1 MMSELGIQN
10 ATQPENSLSAEALTL
25 LKNVREMLNEEK
37 WTRAALSNY
46 STGQFKEFDSL
57 LKEARDLRVVDEM
70 KKDCDEHLA
79 HSKNSIIA
87 LYLSGMIAL
96 SRQIIDDAAMINLV
110 TIFADNH
117 KWAIVKYLCE
127 RILDHG
133 ESKYALRSLID
144 CCKNE
149 NNEDAVYGIWERLVK
164 VDYEEAE
171 LAKSLAEHYEK
182 QGNNEAAVDYYKK
195 ALHRFINKSL
205 FANVKEIWEKL
216 LVFCPDDIDFFFH
229 VQKKVAKTISEEKA
243 IDLLKLVYTSCKDRD
258 VDTAIAILKI
268 VLQYDEKDYPA
279 RKEIVE
285 CYKKK
290 FAGHS
295 HLDDYIRISNLTQS
309 YRNVHEAI
317 TDFEKHIAFDKGNY
331 VFHRTWGV
339 GKIVSIEGDDIKINF
354 SKKAN
359 HTMSLKMAVSALQIL
374 SKDHIWV
381 IRATWSK
388 EKLQEKVKADISWT
402 LKTIIKSAGNSCDLK
417 KIKTELCPGVLSEKE
432 WPSWSGKARDILK
445 SDPNFGV
452 SPDNIDIFTV
462 RERPISIS
470 EKLYNEFKAE
480 RNFFARTDII
490 RNFIG
495 HKKAEIDSD
504 YFAEMLSYFTS
515 FLKTANQGGEQAIA
529 AYLLVKDITAKF
541 PHLGISINFN
551 FADVFKSITNI
562 ADLYSNL
569 KDSRFREEFLKNI
582 QIHIPDWADIFIQ
595 IFPKTMD
602 VSIIDKLEE
611 EHCEKLTALTVDCF
625 ENFKECREAVV
636 WLFKMYSKAKT
647 DTKAKTKAKAKPET
661 DTKSET
667 EAAASSASA
676 DAELAKAKA
685 EARVKWYE
693 AAGISEERQL
703 IILIHILDLT
713 YRDIENQRE
722 TTEARKNNKQDYNIP
737 FKEDVLG
744 SFVDTA
750 DTEIISRIY
759 RFVSDVKNLDPQDKI
774 NLRSRIQDKH
784 PEFKFIDSMEK
795 RISQGLTVTRAKFE
809 EKQKQL
815 VNIMDVEIPANSK
828 EIEAARLHGDLKEN
842 AEYIAAKEK
851 QVLLNTTAERL
862 KEDLDRAQ
870 LFDPAAVDPSKVS
883 FGTVVVLHNQSKDK
897 KEEYTI
903 LGPWESDPDNNV
915 ISYLAPFGKTMMS
928 KTQGEQFNFTSD
940 GEKIS
945 YTVEN
950 IRPAVIN

>member
-1 MMSELGIQN
+1 MSEQN
-10 ATQPENSLSAEALTL
+10 AIQPENSLSAEALTL

-57 LKEARDLRVVDEM
+57 LKEARELRVVDEM

-144 CCKNE
+144 CYKNE
-149 NNEDAVYGIWERLVK
+149 NNEDALYGIWERLVK

-171 LAKSLAEHYEK
+171 LAKALAEHYEK

-216 LVFCPDDIDFFFH
+216 LIYCPDDIDFFFH
-229 VQKKVAKTISEEKA
+229 VQKKVAKTISEERA
-243 IDLLKLVYTSCKDRD
+243 IDLLKLVYASCKDRD

-295 HLDDYIRISNLTQS
+295 HLEDYIRVSNLTQS

-339 GKIVSIEGDDIKINF
+339 GKIAGIEGDEIKINF
-354 SKKAN
+354 SKKAG

-374 SKDHIWV
+374 SKEHIWV

-388 EKLQEKVKADISWT
+388 EKLQEKIKADIPWA
-402 LKTIIKSAGNSCDLK
+402 LRTIIKSSGNSCDLK
-417 KIKTELCPGVLSEKE
+417 KIKAELCPGVLSEKE
-432 WPSWSGKARDILK
+432 WTSWSGKARDILK

-490 RNFIG
+490 RNFIS
-495 HKKAEIDSD
+495 HKNAEIDSD
-504 YFAEMLSYFTS
+504 YFAEMLAFFTS
-515 FLKTANQGGEQAIA
+515 SLKTANQGGEQAVA
-529 AYLLVKDITAKF
+529 AYLLVKDIAAKF
-541 PHLGISINFN
+541 PHLGVSVNLN
-551 FADVFKSITNI
+551 FAEVFKNITNVPE
-562 ADLYSNL
+562 LYSNL

-602 VSIIDKLEE
+602 TAIIDKLEE
-611 EHCEKLTALTVDCF
+611 EHGEKLTSLILECF
-625 ENFKECREAVV
+625 ENFKEHREAVV
-636 WLFKMYSKAKT
+636 WLFRMYSKAKAE
-647 DTKAKTKAKAKPET
+647 TKAKTKAKGKPEAESKAE
-661 DTKSET
+661 DET
-667 EAAASSASA
+667 EAEALS
-676 DAELAKAKA
+676 KAKA
-685 EARVKWYE
+685 ETRVKWYE

-722 TTEARKNNKQDYNIP
+722 TTEARKINKQIYTILV
-737 FKEDVLG
+737 KEDVLG
-744 SFVDTA
+744 SFLDAA
-750 DTEIISRIY
+750 DTETISRIY
-759 RFVSDVKNLDPQDKI
+759 RFVNDVKNLDPQDKL

-784 PEFKFIDSMEK
+784 QDFKFIDSMEK
-795 RISQGLTVTRAKFE
+795 RISQGLTVTRTKFE

-815 VNIMDVEIPANSK
+815 VNIMDVEIPANSR
-828 EIEAARLHGDLKEN
+828 EIESARMHGDLKEN

-870 LFDPAAVDPSKVS
+870 LFDPSAVDLSRVS
-883 FGTVVVLHNQSKDK
+883 FGTFIILRNNTKDR

-903 LGPWESDPDNNV
+903 LGPWESDPENNV
-915 ISYLAPFGKTMMS
+915 ISYLAPFGKIMMG
-928 KTQGEQFNFTSD
+928 KTEGEQFNFTSD

-945 YTVEN
+945 YTVET
-950 IRPAVIN
+950 IKAAVIP

>member
-1 MMSELGIQN
+1 MSELGTQN
-10 ATQPENSLSAEALTL
+10 TAQQENSLSSEALTL

-37 WTRAALSNY
+37 WTRATLSNY
-46 STGQFKEFDSL
+46 STSQFKEFDSL
-57 LKEARDLRVVDEM
+57 LKEAKDLRVVDEM

-133 ESKYALRSLID
+133 ESKFALRSLIE

-149 NNEDAVYGIWERLVK
+149 NNEEGLYGIWERLVK

-182 QGNNEAAVDYYKK
+182 QGNNEAAIDYYKK
-195 ALHRFINKSL
+195 ALHRFINKAL

-229 VQKKVAKTISEEKA
+229 VQKKVAKTISEERA
-243 IDLLKLVYTSCKDRD
+243 IDLLKLVYASCKDRD
-258 VDTAIAILKI
+258 VDTSIAILKL

-295 HLDDYIRISNLTQS
+295 HLEDYIRISNLTQS
-309 YRNVHEAI
+309 YRNVQEAI

-339 GKIVSIEGDDIKINF
+339 GKIVAIEGDEIKINF
-354 SKKAN
+354 SKKSG

-374 SKDHIWV
+374 PKDHIWV
-381 IRATWSK
+381 IRATESK
-388 EKLQEKVKADISWT
+388 EKVQERIKSDIPWA
-402 LKTIIKSAGNSCDLK
+402 LRTIIKSAGNSCDIK

-432 WPSWSGKARDILK
+432 WSSWSSKARDILK

-480 RNFFARTDII
+480 RNFFDRTNII
-490 RNFIG
+490 RNFIS
-495 HKKAEIDSD
+495 HKDAEIDSD
-504 YFAEMLSYFTS
+504 YFAEMLAFFTS
-515 FLKTANQGGEQAIA
+515 SLKTANQAGEQAIA
-529 AYLLVKDITAKF
+529 AYLLVKDIAAKF
-541 PHLGISINFN
+541 PHLGVTLNFN
-551 FADVFKSITNI
+551 FADVLKSINNI
-562 ADLYSNL
+562 PELYSNL
-569 KDSRFREEFLKNI
+569 KDNRFREEFLKNI
-582 QIHIPDWADIFIQ
+582 QMNIPDWADIFIQ

-602 VSIIDKLEE
+602 AAIIDKLEE
-611 EHCEKLTALTVDCF
+611 EHSEKLTALTLDCF
-625 ENFKECREAVV
+625 ENFKDSREAVV
-636 WLFKMYSKAKT
+636 WLFRMYSKAKAEL
-647 DTKAKTKAKAKPET
+647 KAKTKAKAKPET
-661 DTKSET
+661 ETTPEDET
-667 EAAASSASA
+667 EAAAAT
-676 DAELAKAKA
+676 ELTRAKA

-713 YRDIENQRE
+713 YRDIDNQRE
-722 TTEARKNNKQDYNIP
+722 TAEARKINKQIYNIL

-744 SFVDTA
+744 SFIDNA

-759 RFVSDVKNLDPQDKI
+759 RFVNDVKNLDPQDKI

-784 PEFKFIDSMEK
+784 QDFKFVDSMEK
-795 RISQGLTVTRAKFE
+795 RSFQGLTVTKAQFE

-862 KEDLDRAQ
+862 KEDIDRAQ
-870 LFDPAAVDPSKVS
+870 LFDPGAVDCSRVS
-883 FGTVVVLHNQSKDK
+883 FGTVVVLRNHNRDRN
-897 KEEYTI
+897 EEYTI
-903 LGPWESDPDNNV
+903 LGPWESDPEHNV
-915 ISYLAPFGKTMMS
+915 ISYLAPFGKIMMGR
-928 KTQGEQFNFTSD
+928 TQGEQFNFTSD

-950 IRPAVIN
+950 IRAAVIN

>member
-1 MMSELGIQN
+1 MSELGTQN
-10 ATQPENSLSAEALTL
+10 TTQPENSLSAEALTL

-57 LKEARDLRVVDEM
+57 LKEARELRVVDEM

-96 SRQIIDDAAMINLV
+96 SRQMIDDAAMINLV

-182 QGNNEAAVDYYKK
+182 LGNDEAAVDYYKK
-195 ALHRFINKSL
+195 ALHRFINKGL

-216 LVFCPDDIDFFFH
+216 LIYCPDDIDFFFH
-229 VQKKVAKTISEEKA
+229 VQKKVAKTISEERA
-243 IDLLKLVYTSCKDRD
+243 VDLLKLVYASCKDRD
-258 VDTAIAILKI
+258 VDTSITILKM

-339 GKIVSIEGDDIKINF
+339 GRIAGIEGDEIKINF
-354 SKKAN
+354 SKKSN

-374 SKDHIWV
+374 SKEHIWV

-388 EKLQEKVKADISWT
+388 EKLQEKVKADIPWA
-402 LKTIIKSAGNSCDLK
+402 LRTIIKSAGKSCDLK
-417 KIKTELCPGVLSEKE
+417 KIKAELCPGVLSEKE

-490 RNFIG
+490 RDFISR
-495 HKKAEIDSD
+495 KDAEIDSD
-504 YFAEMLSYFTS
+504 YFAEMLSFFTS

-529 AYLLVKDITAKF
+529 AYLLVKDIAARF
-541 PHLGISINFN
+541 PHLGVSVTLNFTDIVKSIN
-551 FADVFKSITNI
+551 NI
-562 ADLYSNL
+562 PDIYSSL

-582 QIHIPDWADIFIQ
+582 QIYMPDWADIFIK

-602 VSIIDKLEE
+602 TAVIDILEE
-611 EHCEKLTALTVDCF
+611 EHGEKLTALTADCF
-625 ENFKECREAVV
+625 ENFKENREAVV
-636 WLFKMYSKAKT
+636 WLFRMYSKAKA
-647 DTKAKTKAKAKPET
+647 DTKIKIKAKKTEEEEGRQPE
-661 DTKSET
+661 DET
-667 EAAASSASA
+667 ETG
-676 DAELAKAKA
+676 AKAA
-685 EARVKWYE
+685 ARVKWYE

-722 TTEARKNNKQDYNIP
+722 TTEARKINKQVYNIL

-744 SFVDTA
+744 LFVDTA
-750 DTEIISRIY
+750 DTEIVSRIY
-759 RFVSDVKNLDPQDKI
+759 RFVSDVKNLDPQDKL
-774 NLRSRIQDKH
+774 NLRSRIQDRH
-784 PEFKFIDSMEK
+784 PDFKFIDSMEK
-795 RISQGLTVTRAKFE
+795 RVSQGLTVTRAKFE

-815 VNIMDVEIPANSK
+815 VNIMDVEIPANSR
-828 EIEAARLHGDLKEN
+828 EIESARLHGDLKEN

-851 QVLLNTTAERL
+851 QVLLNTAAEKL
-862 KEDLDRAQ
+862 KEEIDRAQ
-870 LFDPAAVDPSKVS
+870 LFDPASADTSRVS
-883 FGTVVVLHNQSKDK
+883 FGTVVILHNHNMDR
-897 KEEYTI
+897 KEEYTV
-903 LGPWESDPDNNV
+903 LGPWESDPENNV
-915 ISYLAPFGKTMMS
+915 ISYLAPFGKIMMG
-928 KTQGEQFNFTSD
+928 KTEGEQFTFTSD

-945 YTVEN
+945 YTVEKIN
-950 IRPAVIN
+950 PAVINN

>member
-1 MMSELGIQN
+1 MSEQN
-10 ATQPENSLSAEALTL
+10 TTQPENNLSAEALTL

-87 LYLSGMIAL
+87 LYISGMIAL

-133 ESKYALRSLID
+133 ESKFALRSLID
-144 CCKNE
+144 CCKND
-149 NNEDAVYGIWERLVK
+149 NNEDAVYAIWERLVK

-182 QGNNEAAVDYYKK
+182 TGNNEAAVDYYKK

-229 VQKKVAKTISEEKA
+229 VQKKVAKTIGEERA
-243 IDLLKLVYTSCKDRD
+243 VDLLKLVYASCKDRD
-258 VDTAIAILKI
+258 VDTAIAILKV

-290 FAGHS
+290 YAGHS
-295 HLDDYIRISNLTQS
+295 HLDDYIRVSNLTQS

-381 IRATWSK
+381 IRATWSR
-388 EKLQEKVKADISWT
+388 EKLQEKVKTDIPWT
-402 LKTIIKSAGNSCDLK
+402 LRTIIKSSENTCDLK
-417 KIKTELCPGVLSEKE
+417 KIKAELCPGVLSEKE
-432 WPSWSGKARDILK
+432 WTSWCSKARDILK
-445 SDPNFGV
+445 TDPNFGV

-490 RNFIG
+490 RDFIS
-495 HKKAEIDSD
+495 HKDAEIDSD
-504 YFAEMLSYFTS
+504 YFAEMLNFFTS
-515 FLKTANQGGEQAIA
+515 SLKAANQGGEQTVA
-529 AYLLVKDITAKF
+529 AYILVRDIAAKF
-541 PHLGISINFN
+541 PQLGISVNLN
-551 FADVFKSITNI
+551 FADIFKNI
-562 ADLYSNL
+562 NNIPELYGNL
-569 KDSRFREEFLKNI
+569 KDNRFREEFLKNI
-582 QIHIPDWADIFIQ
+582 QIHVPDWADIFIR
-595 IFPKTMD
+595 IFPKTID
-602 VSIIDKLEE
+602 AAIIDKLEE
-611 EHCEKLTALTVDCF
+611 EHGDKLTVLTAECF

-636 WLFKMYSKAKT
+636 WLFKMYSKAKA
-647 DTKAKTKAKAKPET
+647 D
-661 DTKSET
+661 
-667 EAAASSASA
+667 AAASAPG
-676 DAELAKAKA
+676 A

-703 IILIHILDLT
+703 IILIHILDLS

-722 TTEARKNNKQDYNIP
+722 TTEARKISKQIYNIL
-737 FKEDVLG
+737 FKEDALG
-744 SFVDTA
+744 SFIDTA
-750 DTEIISRIY
+750 DTEVISRIY
-759 RFVSDVKNLDPQDKI
+759 RFVNDVKNLDPQDKL
-774 NLRSRIQDKH
+774 NLRSRIQDRH
-784 PEFKFIDSMEK
+784 PDFKFIDSMEK
-795 RISQGLTVTRAKFE
+795 RTSQGLTVTRAKYE
-809 EKQKQL
+809 EKQKQH
-815 VNIMDVEIPANSK
+815 VNIMNVEIPANSR

-870 LFDPAAVDPSKVS
+870 LFDPSAVDTSKVS
-883 FGTVVVLHNQSKDK
+883 FGTVVVLRNHNKDRT
-897 KEEYTI
+897 EEYTI

-915 ISYLAPFGKTMMS
+915 ISYLAPFGKIMMG
-928 KTQGEQFNFTSD
+928 KPQGEQFNFISD

>member
-1 MMSELGIQN
+1 MSEIGTQN
-10 ATQPENSLSAEALTL
+10 TTQSENSLSPEALTL

-46 STGQFKEFDSL
+46 STSQFKEFDSL
-57 LKEARDLRVVDEM
+57 LKEARDQRVVDEM

-149 NNEDAVYGIWERLVK
+149 NNEEALYGIWERLVK

-182 QGNNEAAVDYYKK
+182 LGNNEAAIDYYKK

-216 LVFCPDDIDFFFH
+216 LIYCPDDIDFFFH
-229 VQKKVAKTISEEKA
+229 VQKKVAKTISEERA

-258 VDTAIAILKI
+258 VDTAIAILKL

-290 FAGHS
+290 FADHS
-295 HLDDYIRISNLTQS
+295 HLEDYIRISNLTQS

-331 VFHRTWGV
+331 VYHRTWGV
-339 GKIVSIEGDDIKINF
+339 GKIISIDGDDIKINF

-381 IRATWSK
+381 IRATWNK
-388 EKLQEKVKADISWT
+388 EKLQEKVRADIPWA
-402 LKTIIKSAGNSCDLK
+402 LRIIIKSAGNSCDLK
-417 KIKTELCPGVLSEKE
+417 KIKAELCPGVLSDKE
-432 WPSWSGKARDILK
+432 WSSWSGKARDILK
-445 SDPNFGV
+445 SYPDFGV

-480 RNFFARTDII
+480 RNFFSRTDII

-515 FLKTANQGGEQAIA
+515 FIKTANQGGEQQIA
-529 AYLLVKDITAKF
+529 AYLLVKDIAAKF
-541 PHLGISINFN
+541 PHLGVSLNFN
-551 FADVFKSITNI
+551 FADVFKNITNVPE
-562 ADLYSNL
+562 LYNNL
-569 KDSRFREEFLKNI
+569 KDNRFREEFLKNI

-602 VSIIDKLEE
+602 AAIIDKLEE
-611 EHCEKLTALTVDCF
+611 EHREKLTSLTIDCF

-636 WLFKMYSKAKT
+636 WLFRMYSKAKAET
-647 DTKAKTKAKAKPET
+647 MAKTKAKAKPEDEA
-661 DTKSET
+661 DT
-667 EAAASSASA
+667 ASA
-676 DAELAKAKA
+676 TADAALSKAKA

-703 IILIHILDLT
+703 IILIHILDLN

-722 TTEARKNNKQDYNIP
+722 TTEARKINKQVYNIL

-744 SFVDTA
+744 SFLDGA

-759 RFVSDVKNLDPQDKI
+759 RFVNDVKKLDAQDKI
-774 NLRSRIQDKH
+774 NLRNRIQDKH
-784 PEFKFIDSMEK
+784 PDFKFFDSMEK
-795 RISQGLTVTRAKFE
+795 RISQGLTVTRTKLE
-809 EKQKQL
+809 EKQKRL
-815 VNIMDVEIPANSK
+815 ITIMEKEIPDNSK

-842 AEYIAAKEK
+842 AEYITAKEK
-851 QVLLNTTAERL
+851 QGHLNTEAERL
-862 KEDLDRAQ
+862 KEDIERAQ
-870 LFDPAAVDPSKVS
+870 LFDPGAVDSSKVS
-883 FGTVVVLHNQSKDK
+883 FGTVVVLHNHSKDS

-903 LGPWESDPDNNV
+903 LGPWESDPENNV
-915 ISYLAPFGKTMMS
+915 ISYLAPFGKIMMG
-928 KTQGEQFNFTSD
+928 KTEGEQFTFTSD

-945 YTVEN
+945 YTVEK
-950 IRPAVIN
+950 ISPAVIQ